1 MNAEA
6 IIALG
11 SLAVAVMALLL
22 KGRGET
28 KAAAA
33 DSARTQAKLD
43 SIAGG
48 VDEIRIEQRA
58 MRDRVDGL
66 AERVAGVE
74 ASVKSAH
81 HRLDELDAKFLA
93 AHPPGDGW
101 GMG

>member
-6 IIALG
+6 IIALC
-11 SLAVAVMALLL
+11 SLAVTFVTLLL
-22 KGRGET
+22 KGRGE
-28 KAAAA
+28 ARSSAA

-48 VDEIRIEQRA
+48 VDDIRVEQRA
-58 MRDRVDGL
+58 MRERVDSL

-74 ASVKSAH
+74 SSARSAH

-93 AHPPGDGW
+93 AHPPSDGR
-101 GMG
+101 GVG